1 MVDLEKAKEVEKE
14 VINKAQELLDLIE
27 EYRKVRVVI
36 PIEYRIL
43 RMELIKFLLLV
54 KDEQSD

>member
-43 RMELIKFLLLV
+43 RIELKKFLLLV
-54 KDEQSD
+54 KNEQFD